1 MRKDTQKPCSEN
13 GTAKKKKYSFY
24 FMFPPIGDFDHD
36 SIIKIV
42 ELDIPSY
49 PFKQIPSGNHRHL
62 FFKQEKIKSLITCT
76 QWRHPRKVIAIDIC
90 FVIYIVC
97 TCLLFFLE
105 QGAPS

>member
-1 MRKDTQKPCSEN
+1 
-13 GTAKKKKYSFY
+13 
-24 FMFPPIGDFDHD
+24 MFPPIGDFDHD
-36 SIIKIV
+36 SITKIV